1 MGEYVVGHSLPG
13 IKSNENSYG
22 FQTDSLPGAN
32 GPTCMA
38 RRSSGT
44 NYRRPPLGNRQKSAG
59 KANFSKLHW
68 KSREAVRRRPWT
80 TCKTKPVSQQTE
92 PKLFLQFLSTAKVT
106 QFATDLAQDLA
117 RRYPPAMANN
127 PVQMVSEKRLATLL
141 ASSFEQ
147 AQKFALENR
156 LGFIRKAI
164 LSNSF
169 KWTLKDLGYKDL
181 FIQIATEGLVV
192 HITRKPTASK
202 P

>member
-1 MGEYVVGHSLPG
+1 M
-13 IKSNENSYG
+13 
-22 FQTDSLPGAN
+22 
-32 GPTCMA
+32 
-38 RRSSGT
+38 
-44 NYRRPPLGNRQKSAG
+44 
-59 KANFSKLHW
+59 
-68 KSREAVRRRPWT
+68 
-80 TCKTKPVSQQTE
+80 
-92 PKLFLQFLSTAKVT
+92 FLQFLSTAKVT

-147 AQKFALENR
+147 AQKFALENQ

>member
-1 MGEYVVGHSLPG
+1 MKIRMG
-13 IKSNENSYG
+13 
-22 FQTDSLPGAN
+22 
-32 GPTCMA
+32 
-38 RRSSGT
+38 
-44 NYRRPPLGNRQKSAG
+44 
-59 KANFSKLHW
+59 SKLTASLGLTVQHAWRGKTQGQIIGVRHW
-68 KSREAVRRRPWT
+68 AIAKSLLARQTSASYTGNHARPSAAGLGRLA
-80 TCKTKPVSQQTE
+80 KPSQFPNKTE

-147 AQKFALENR
+147 AQKFALENQ